1 MCVRRDRHR
10 NRHIE
15 RVSERSLLTREKN
28 NSDGDDISKLVDE
41 REMIPHEGVE
51 SDAILQAQVYHHF
64 VHGETNKR
72 RK

>member
-1 MCVRRDRHR
+1 M
-10 NRHIE
+10 
-15 RVSERSLLTREKN
+15 SERSLLTREKN
-28 NSDGDDISKLVDE
+28 SSDGDDISKLVDE